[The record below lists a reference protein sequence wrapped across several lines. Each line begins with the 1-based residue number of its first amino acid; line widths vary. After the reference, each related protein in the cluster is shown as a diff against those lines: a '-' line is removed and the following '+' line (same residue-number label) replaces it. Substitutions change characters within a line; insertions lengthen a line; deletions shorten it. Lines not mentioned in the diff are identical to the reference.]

1 MSTTEVSRE
10 LGPTPEP
17 PPARHVLPPM
27 TGAARGALLAV
38 GVLLVLSSARAI
50 SDADDL
56 TSQGTTGAA
65 LRVTAPILL
74 AALGGLYAERCGV
87 VNIGLEGMM
96 ILGTWGGAWGGYVYG
111 PWWGVVIGIVAGMLG
126 GLVHA
131 VATVTFGVDHI
142 ISGVAINIAAPA
154 VARYLAIEVFEPA
167 GGGATQSPRVDGSTG
182 RLDVPFLAGGDVF
195 GWKSPDILRWFDD
208 KDVFF
213 VSDVAGMARGVV
225 AGVSWFTIIVI
236 LLVPFSAILLWRT
249 PFGLRLRSVGENPAA
264 AESLGVPVS
273 TMRYVGV
280 LISGGLAGM
289 AGAFLVIEQAGIYRE
304 GQTGGRGFIGL
315 GAMIFGNWFP
325 GGAATGS
332 GVFGFTY
339 ALELRDAS
347 AVHALLL
354 GAAIASALGVLYALW
369 RQRFVLAAILTVV
382 CAATGVWYG
391 VTDTLPLELTKSA
404 PYLITLVVLIA
415 SARRIRPPAAEGIPY
430 RRGGAR

>member
-1 MSTTEVSRE
+1 MTTEVSQE
-10 LGPTPEP
+10 LGPPVEPLGPRSTP
-17 PPARHVLPPM
+17 LP
-27 TGAARGALLAV
+27 GVWRGALMAV
-38 GVLLVLSSARAI
+38 GVMLVLSTTRAI

-56 TSQGTTGAA
+56 TSPGTTGTA
-65 LRVTAPILL
+65 LRLAVPILL

-96 ILGTWGGAWGGYVYG
+96 ILGTWAGAWGGYVYG
-111 PWWGVVIGIVAGMLG
+111 PWQGVAIGIIGGMLG
-126 GLVHA
+126 GLIHA
-131 VATVTFGVDHI
+131 VATVSFGVDHI

-182 RLDVPFLAGGDVF
+182 RIDVPFLAGGDVF
-195 GWKSPDILRWFDD
+195 GWKSPDWLGWLDR

-213 VSDVAGMARGVV
+213 LSDVAGMARGLV
-225 AGVSWFTIIVI
+225 AGVSWFTVI
-236 LLVPFSAILLWRT
+236 AVALVPLSAILLWRT
-249 PFGLRLRSVGENPAA
+249 PFGLRLRSVGENPAS
-264 AESLGVPVS
+264 AESLGVPVY

-315 GAMIFGNWFP
+315 GAMIFGNWIP
-325 GGAATGS
+325 AGAAAGA
-332 GVFGFTY
+332 GLFGY
-339 ALELRDAS
+339 ADALALRDEP

-354 GAAIASALGVLYALW
+354 AAAIAAGLGVLYALW
-369 RQRFVLAAILTVV
+369 RQRFVLAGVLAVV
-382 CAATGVWYG
+382 AAGTGVWYG
-391 VTDTLPLELTKSA
+391 ITDTVPFELTRSA